1 MTATETKRFCLYSE
15 PFCWSEVY
23 RRQIA
28 PPTFCVS
35 PVVPSAQI
43 AHFSSFFLK
52 GEKVMSKFCIM
63 RFQKYKVGSV
73 ANIERHQKHRDRLK
87 HRKHPEREGENRTWV
102 QSPEKTMTQ
111 VVRHTIREQQEQT
124 GRKVRK
130 DAVVLVEFVLTFS
143 PEMESSIN
151 FDDWNNANIEW
162 LEKQFGKGKIIRYD
176 LNADEQ
182 TRHGHY
188 FLLPTDEY
196 GNLNASKYF
205 GKKQQVIGL
214 QDSYAEAMEQFGLVR
229 GISKEQTRANH
240 TSLDDW
246 YKQEEAQLLAD
257 IAKIEQEKA
266 VIAQIAE
273 TVLGGDQQPHTQQ
286 RGVLGDDMLNSLE

>member
-1 MTATETKRFCLYSE
+1 
-15 PFCWSEVY
+15 
-23 RRQIA
+23 
-28 PPTFCVS
+28 
-35 PVVPSAQI
+35 
-43 AHFSSFFLK
+43 
-52 GEKVMSKFCIM
+52 
-63 RFQKYKVGSV
+63 
-73 ANIERHQKHRDRLK
+73 
-87 HRKHPEREGENRTWV
+87 
-102 QSPEKTMTQ
+102 MTQ

-246 YKQEEAQLLAD
+246 HKQEEAQLLDD
-257 IAKIEQEKA
+257 IAKIEREKA

-273 TVLGGDQQPHTQQ
+273 TVLGGDQQPHTPQ
-286 RGVLGDDMLNSLE
+286 RGVLGDDMFNSLE

>member
-1 MTATETKRFCLYSE
+1 
-15 PFCWSEVY
+15 
-23 RRQIA
+23 
-28 PPTFCVS
+28 
-35 PVVPSAQI
+35 
-43 AHFSSFFLK
+43 
-52 GEKVMSKFCIM
+52 
-63 RFQKYKVGSV
+63 
-73 ANIERHQKHRDRLK
+73 
-87 HRKHPEREGENRTWV
+87 
-102 QSPEKTMTQ
+102 MTQ
-111 VVRHTIREQQEQT
+111 VIRHAIREQQEQT

-151 FDDWNNANIEW
+151 FDDWNEANIEW
-162 LEKQFGKGKIIRYD
+162 LERRFGKGKIIRYD

-188 FLLPTDEY
+188 FVMPTDEH
-196 GNLNASKYF
+196 GHLNASKYF

-246 YKQEEAQLLAD
+246 HKQEEAQLLAD
-257 IAKIEQEKA
+257 IAKIEREKA
-266 VIAQIAE
+266 VVAQIAE
-273 TVLGGDQQPHTQQ
+273 TVLGGDQQSHTPQ
-286 RGVLGDDMLNSLE
+286 RGVLGDDMFNSLE

>member
-1 MTATETKRFCLYSE
+1 
-15 PFCWSEVY
+15 
-23 RRQIA
+23 
-28 PPTFCVS
+28 
-35 PVVPSAQI
+35 
-43 AHFSSFFLK
+43 
-52 GEKVMSKFCIM
+52 MSKFCIM
-63 RFQKYKVGSV
+63 RFQKYKVSSV

-87 HRKHPEREGENRTWV
+87 QRKHPERESENRTWV

-111 VVRHTIREQQEQT
+111 VVRHTIREQQKQT
-124 GRKVRK
+124 GRKARK

-246 YKQEEAQLLAD
+246 HKQEEAQLLAD